1 MADTLLAQTAR
12 VILAE
17 ALGAE
22 VGIVVEVAAPGMVAP
37 ALRAKQTLY
46 RFKNENS
53 DFRNIQIR
61 LSPEN
66 PDTELW
72 LINSRED

>member
-1 MADTLLAQTAR
+1 MSESLLAQTAR

-17 ALGAE
+17 ALTSE
-22 VGIVVEVAAPGMVAP
+22 VGIVVEVSAPGMVAP

-46 RFKNENS
+46 RFKNENR

-61 LSPEN
+61 LSPEF

-72 LINSRED
+72 LLNNRED

>member
-1 MADTLLAQTAR
+1 MSDTLLAQTAR

-22 VGIVVEVAAPGMVAP
+22 VGTIVEVFAPGMVAP

-46 RFKNENS
+46 RFKNENA

-72 LINSRED
+72 LLNNREE